1 MARTQLSG
9 LAIANGSLQRE
20 DMDITTPGNAMITKV
35 IAGSTM
41 KITSTGGDAGTG
53 DVTIEVSDAVKTHV
67 ESTHAPADAQKN
79 EYITKAE
86 IEAKLTGE
94 ISSHTHAASSSRNID
109 GGSPDSIY
117 LASQVIDGGNP

>member
-35 IAGSTM
+35 IAGTTM
-41 KITSTGGDAGTG
+41 QITSTGSDDGTG
-53 DVTIEVSDAVKTHV
+53 DVTIDVSSAISTHV
-67 ESTHAPADAQKN
+67 SSEHAPTDAQKN

-86 IEAKLTGE
+86 IEAKLIGE
-94 ISSHTHAASSSRNID
+94 ISSHTHASFSRNID
-109 GGSPDSIY
+109 GGDP
-117 LASQVIDGGNP
+117 

>member
-9 LAIANGSLQRE
+9 LAIQDGSLQRT
-20 DMDITTPGNAMITKV
+20 DMDITTPGQAVITKV
-35 IAGSTM
+35 VAGSTM
-41 KITSTGGDAGTG
+41 KITSTGADEGTG

-67 ESTHAPADAQKN
+67 ESAHAPVDAQKN
-79 EYITKAE
+79 EYITKDE

-94 ISSHTHAASSSRNID
+94 ISSHTHGRSVD